1 MSKHYFLTYL
11 FCCSLVFGFSGC
23 GKQQSTV
30 ERIQVEGKV
39 TLDGNPIE
47 KGVITFIPAGKGA
60 TAGAE
65 IKSGQF
71 KIPQDQ
77 GPSPGEYRVEI
88 DSSVP
93 TGKKILD
100 TDGETMVDEFKNGVP
115 PRFNRQTELTVT
127 LKNGENQQL
136 FDLETK

>member
-1 MSKHYFLTYL
+1 MNKYYFLTGL
-11 FCCSLVFGFSGC
+11 LCCSLVFGFSGC
-23 GKQQSTV
+23 SDQKTF
-30 ERIQVEGKV
+30 ERTEVEGLV
-39 TLDGNPIE
+39 TLDGNPVE

-65 IKSGQF
+65 IKSGKF
-71 KIPQDQ
+71 KISKEN
-77 GPSPGEYRVEI
+77 GPSPGDYRVEI

-100 TDGETMVDEFKNGVP
+100 TDGETMVDEFKNGIP
-115 PRFNRQTELTVT
+115 PQFNRQTELTIT
-127 LKNGENQQL
+127 LKNGNNQQL